1 MPLFHCINQFSILP
15 GCWEPNNLMLFSVTE
30 QLARHQ
36 QRHSKGV
43 TFRCVLCSVTLSSQ
57 NSLLTHMTTFHGEGG
72 ERKFVC
78 RPCNEEYLN
87 KNDLQEH
94 VKSLPHLQTVRL
106 MEDGSSVTE
115 LFQADIHLEELS
127 KGDLEDLSTV
137 KQEDLFDGEVNKTNR
152 DVYPVDNPEG
162 GIKVAQVL
170 SQESLP
176 GVVVN
181 SLDNVILTDKG
192 NRIYLLKNVPDKT
205 VGDEQ
210 IQIQH

>member
-1 MPLFHCINQFSILP
+1 MTSRNMS
-15 GCWEPNNLMLFSVTE
+15 S
-30 QLARHQ
+30 
-36 QRHSKGV
+36 
-43 TFRCVLCSVTLSSQ
+43 LCLIY
-57 NSLLTHMTTFHGEGG
+57 
-72 ERKFVC
+72 K
-78 RPCNEEYLN
+78 
-87 KNDLQEH
+87 
-94 VKSLPHLQTVRL
+94 
-106 MEDGSSVTE
+106 
-115 LFQADIHLEELS
+115 
-127 KGDLEDLSTV
+127 
-137 KQEDLFDGEVNKTNR
+137 FDGEVNKTNR